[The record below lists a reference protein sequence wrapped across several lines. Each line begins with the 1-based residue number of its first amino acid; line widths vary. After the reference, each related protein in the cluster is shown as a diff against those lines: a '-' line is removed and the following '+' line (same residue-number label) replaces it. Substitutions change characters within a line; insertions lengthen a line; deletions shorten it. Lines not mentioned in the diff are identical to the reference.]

1 MTSAVQDPPSAPTGL
16 PRAPLPREGGVWLLV
31 LALGLGLMRFYNLGE
46 WSLWIDEVLTLA
58 DYEKRLDGGSIGNSL
73 GYRLVRL
80 SVELCGGRADEFG
93 LRFLSALAGYA
104 VIPTSFFLLRPVV
117 GGKRAGLCALVIA
130 VSSWHVFWSQNARFY
145 TFAQWTSFVGV
156 ALVLRAYLH
165 GGSVRALLGF
175 ALAGSAALFHP
186 SVALALPVLVLMP
199 FVARLIGVDLAPDA
213 KRNGSILAALSAVGL
228 LLVFSKAQAMWGE
241 YSGVKSSPSPV
252 SLVLTTGFYVTPIVG
267 GLAVVGLA
275 GLLRRRDAFGR
286 LTLFLVV
293 GCFSLALA
301 MSFKARVVA
310 QYIFFLLPWIVL
322 LACWPLG
329 APSENS
335 GRSERRMLQSGVAV
349 VLILSGLV
357 SCFLYMTGRMGER
370 PRWREAY
377 QFVAERAEGV
387 DGIFGMGA
395 PIGEY
400 YLSPKSPDYRNP
412 DHVAWFD
419 QYRPRLGEQWAK
431 FDRKVWFVIQPKW
444 FQDWPEADAK
454 RVQDFLSSQ
463 CRLAADFPLNAGARD
478 LSLRVYVTD

>member
-1 MTSAVQDPPSAPTGL
+1 MTSAAKDPPPASPGE
-16 PRAPLPREGGVWLLV
+16 PRAPIAREGGLWLLV
-31 LALGLGLMRFYNLGE
+31 IALGFGLVRFYNLGE

-58 DYEKRLDGGSIGNSL
+58 DYERRLDAGSIGNSL

-93 LRFLSALAGYA
+93 LRFLPALVGYA
-104 VIPTSFFLLRPVV
+104 MIPTSFFLLRSMA
-117 GGKRAGLCALVIA
+117 GGKRAGLCALVLA

-145 TFAQWTSFVGV
+145 TFAQWTSFVGI

-165 GGSVRALLGF
+165 GGTLRAALGF
-175 ALAGSAALFHP
+175 ALAGGAVLFHP
-186 SVALALPVLVLMP
+186 SVALALPVLLLLP
-199 FVARLIGVDLAPDA
+199 FVARRIGVDLAPDA
-213 KRNGSILAALSAVGL
+213 RRSGILLATLSAVGMML
-228 LLVFSKAQAMWGE
+228 AFPKAQAMWSE
-241 YSGVKSSPSPV
+241 YSYFKSSPSPV
-252 SLVLTTGFYVTPIVG
+252 SLLLTTGFYVTPIVG
-267 GLAVVGLA
+267 GLAIVGLA
-275 GLLRRRDAFGR
+275 GLVRRRDAFGR
-286 LTLFLVV
+286 LTLFLVI
-293 GCFSLALA
+293 GCFLLAFA
-301 MSFKARVVA
+301 MSLRARVVA
-310 QYIFFLLPWIVL
+310 QYVFFLLPWIAL

-329 APSENS
+329 APSENT
-335 GRSERRMLQSGVAV
+335 GRSERRMLQSGVSTIL
-349 VLILSGLV
+349 VLYGLV
-357 SCFLYMTGRMGER
+357 NCLLYMTGRMGER

-377 QFVAERAEGV
+377 QFVAERAEGL

-400 YLSPKSPDYRNP
+400 YLSPKSPEYRNP

-454 RVQDFLSSQ
+454 RVQDFLSNQ